1 MIDFQTLC
9 DAKKVLLILK
19 RSLFRIGSNQLSLF
33 YLVGVL
39 VMQQQSHRIMH
50 LIEHFNVSG
59 LNHFFAMQPT
69 TVTTYDFLSWI
80 MALIMFFFCSTSV
93 CWHSGWK
100 SEKKSHSTLRMKR
113 ATFTFGVDKSSL
125 TMPKTV
131 NFGEFLKTWK
141 LKSNCVTRQVTF
153 DRTKIGGKCQ
163 NPNATFWVI
172 F

>member
-1 MIDFQTLC
+1 MVDFQTLC
-9 DAKKVLLILK
+9 TAKKVLLILK

-93 CWHSGWK
+93 C
-100 SEKKSHSTLRMKR
+100 LQ
-113 ATFTFGVDKSSL
+113 
-125 TMPKTV
+125 
-131 NFGEFLKTWK
+131 FLKSLNFRAK
-141 LKSNCVTRQVTF
+141 NIF
-153 DRTKIGGKCQ
+153 DDWIMSCMMNFSKYFFNNWTNWSSWLRVH
-163 NPNATFWVI
+163 WVD

>member
-9 DAKKVLLILK
+9 TAKKVLLILK

-93 CWHSGWK
+93 C
-100 SEKKSHSTLRMKR
+100 LQ
-113 ATFTFGVDKSSL
+113 
-125 TMPKTV
+125 
-131 NFGEFLKTWK
+131 FLKK
-141 LKSNCVTRQVTF
+141 FEFSRQ
-153 DRTKIGGKCQ
+153 KH
-163 NPNATFWVI
+163 FWWLNHELHDELFKYFFNNWTNWSSWLRVHWVD